1 MYADGDSIGDG
12 LSFGKCW
19 DDDANGIQDRKC
31 LSTGECNVCKI
42 ISDAHEGCDIY
53 STEPVCDAD
62 STTVE
67 IEDSAVAKL
76 AKCVACKNTGKYRY
90 LSLMLHEIPICIMSS
105 ICKRKCNLSILLRW
119 CYREWRYHW
128 KVSYDSI

>member
-31 LSTGECNVCKI
+31 LSTGECNACKI

-76 AKCVACKNTGKYRY
+76 AKCVACKNTGEYRY
-90 LSLMLHEIPICIMSS
+90 LSLNINKKIPICMMSS
-105 ICKRKCNLSILLRW
+105 IFF
-119 CYREWRYHW
+119 
-128 KVSYDSI
+128 

>member
-1 MYADGDSIGDG
+1 MLVRIQVSFHAMYADGDSIGDG
-12 LSFGKCW
+12 LTFGKCW

-53 STEPVCDAD
+53 SMEPVCDAD

-90 LSLMLHEIPICIMSS
+90 LSLMVIYKQE
-105 ICKRKCNLSILLRW
+105 N
-119 CYREWRYHW
+119 
-128 KVSYDSI
+128 SYLYYELNI

>member
-31 LSTGECNVCKI
+31 LSTGECNACKI

-62 STTVE
+62 STTVK

-90 LSLMLHEIPICIMSS
+90 LSLMVQ
-105 ICKRKCNLSILLRW
+105 N
-119 CYREWRYHW
+119 
-128 KVSYDSI
+128 SYLYYDLNI

>member
-31 LSTGECNVCKI
+31 LSTGECNACKI
-42 ISDAHEGCDIY
+42 ISNAHEGCDIY

-90 LSLMLHEIPICIMSS
+90 LSLMLHVIMTLYLSH
-105 ICKRKCNLSILLRW
+105 KCNLCILLRW
-119 CYREWRYHW
+119 CYREWRYNW

>member
-53 STEPVCDAD
+53 STKPVCDAD

-90 LSLMLHEIPICIMSS
+90 LILMVDVMSS
-105 ICKRKCNLSILLRW
+105 IYKRHKCNLDILLRW
-119 CYREWRYHW
+119 CYREWRYNW

>member
-12 LSFGKCW
+12 LTFGKCW
-19 DDDANGIQDRKC
+19 DDDANGRQDRKC

-42 ISDAHEGCDIY
+42 INDAHEGCDIY

-90 LSLMLHEIPICIMSS
+90 LSLMLHV
-105 ICKRKCNLSILLRW
+105 RTLSQ
-119 CYREWRYHW
+119 
-128 KVSYDSI
+128 